1 MYVLFFFS
9 SRRRHTR
16 CALVTGVQTCALP
29 ISEKP
34 NLILVPAC
42 PCASRSAG
50 LSEHC
55 PGRCRESGTGGSP
68 MKPVNSL
75 LSSYGTT
82 VFEVMSR
89 LAIEHRA
96 INLGQGFPDDRG
108 PDLVLDAAAKAL
120 YDPPNKYPPML
131 GVQELREAVAAHN
144 RRFYGIE
151 VDWKTETMV
160 STGATEGLAACFMA
174 LIEPGD
180 EVVVIE
186 PLYDCYLPMIDRKS
200 VV

>member
-1 MYVLFFFS
+1 
-9 SRRRHTR
+9 
-16 CALVTGVQTCALP
+16 
-29 ISEKP
+29 
-34 NLILVPAC
+34 
-42 PCASRSAG
+42 
-50 LSEHC
+50 
-55 PGRCRESGTGGSP
+55 

-89 LAIEHRA
+89 QAIEHRA

-120 YDPPNKYPPML
+120 YDPPNQYPPML

-186 PLYDCYLPMIDRKS
+186 PLYDCYLPMIRRAGGIPKPVRLTQPEWKLDLDALAAAFSHRNKLT
-200 VV
+200 VLNNTQNPDTKVFYWADATATPAHHTQ

>member
-1 MYVLFFFS
+1 
-9 SRRRHTR
+9 
-16 CALVTGVQTCALP
+16 
-29 ISEKP
+29 
-34 NLILVPAC
+34 
-42 PCASRSAG
+42 
-50 LSEHC
+50 
-55 PGRCRESGTGGSP
+55 

-120 YDPPNKYPPML
+120 YDPPNQYPPML

-144 RRFYGIE
+144 RRSAERRVGKE
-151 VDWKTETMV
+151 WV
-160 STGATEGLAACFMA
+160 STCNTRWS
-174 LIEPGD
+174 P
-180 EVVVIE
+180 
-186 PLYDCYLPMIDRKS
+186 YN
-200 VV
+200 

>member
-89 LAIEHRA
+89 LAIEHGA
-96 INLGQGFPDDRG
+96 ITPAQGFPDARG
-108 PDLVLDAAAKAL
+108 TDMWLEAAAKPR
-120 YDPPNKYPPML
+120 YHHPYPDPPRFTAT
-131 GVQELREAVAAHN
+131 QIRDAV
-144 RRFYGIE
+144 
-151 VDWKTETMV
+151 
-160 STGATEGLAACFMA
+160 
-174 LIEPGD
+174 
-180 EVVVIE
+180 
-186 PLYDCYLPMIDRKS
+186 
-200 VV
+200 